1 MTATP
6 TSELL
11 HDRPGYTV
19 RRTFVSDMN
28 NAVYLITAKPSGEQ
42 LLIDAADEL
51 EALQQLIA
59 DGAADA
65 AGAADAG
72 GVDADGGSVA
82 QPGDR
87 LRWILTTHTHWDHT
101 RATKALAE
109 ATGAQIAVGRDDAPT
124 LREERGVAVDR
135 ELVGG
140 EQIAIDGVALET
152 VALRGHTPGSIAFVL
167 SEERNGGAPGGER
180 SPVLL
185 FTGDSLFPG
194 GVGNTGDDAGRFAQ
208 LFADVTERLFDRFDD
223 DAMVYPGHGAA
234 TTLGAE
240 RPSLPEWRARGW

>member
-19 RRTFVSDMN
+19 RRAFVSDMN

-42 LLIDAADEL
+42 LLIDAADDL

-59 DGAADA
+59 
-65 AGAADAG
+65 AGAADA
-72 GVDADGGSVA
+72 VAADGGSAA
-82 QPGDR
+82 QPGGT

-101 RATKALAE
+101 RATNALAE
-109 ATGAQIAVGRDDAPT
+109 ATGAQIAVGREDAPT
-124 LREERGVAVDR
+124 LRDERGVAVDR

-140 EQIAIDGVALET
+140 EQIAIDGVTLET
-152 VALRGHTPGSIAFVL
+152 IALRGHTPGSIAFVL